1 MARNALV
8 FATLAL
14 ALGILTAPAAEAS
27 AAALKPLQNLN
38 GVRCRQVVNSD
49 GLSGYSCG
57 RASDKRS
64 YVVTIEVAQRSPY
77 GQRPDDVRSGNWVR
91 TTRTGWAGHVY
102 VMVVATR
109 TDGDVKRARSE
120 ASQLAKQLAKL
131 NAASA

>member
-8 FATLAL
+8 LATLTLAL
-14 ALGILTAPAAEAS
+14 AAPFAEAG
-27 AAALKPLQNLN
+27 AAALKPLQVLN
-38 GVRCRQVVNSD
+38 GVRCRQVVNSN
-49 GLSGYSCG
+49 GLQGYSCG
-57 RASDKRS
+57 RASDPRS
-64 YVVTIEVAQRSPY
+64 YVVTIEVAERSPY

-120 ASQLAKQLAKL
+120 AATLAKQIAKL
-131 NAASA
+131 NATSS

>member
-8 FATLAL
+8 LALSAL
-14 ALGILTAPAAEAS
+14 ALGAF
-27 AAALKPLQNLN
+27 AAAAGAASLKPLPNLN
-38 GVRCRQVVNSD
+38 GVRCRQVVNS
-49 GLSGYSCG
+49 GALTGYSCG
-57 RASDKRS
+57 RASDPRS

-109 TDGDVKRARSE
+109 TDGDVKRARAE
-120 ASQLAKQLAKL
+120 ASSFAKRLAKL
-131 NAASA
+131 NASG